1 MPEHFNATD
10 PADESGSNASSDAV
24 DTPKADPPSPSEL
37 PTDPADIQQWLSD
50 QPWREITRDG
60 VDYCILGTAHVS
72 RRSAEVVAGLI
83 DSRQFDAVAIELC
96 PSRHKLLTDSQQ
108 WQSTD
113 LFALIRQGKAGL
125 MLANLV
131 LSGYQKRLAKQ
142 FGIEPG
148 AEMRAAMQAAQ
159 QHNLPLQLIDR
170 DLGTTMK
177 RVWRSLGFWNR
188 LMLFT
193 GLITSVFSRETVSE
207 DDIEKLKEG
216 DMLESAFA
224 EFAAQSPALFNALI
238 AERDG
243 YMAARLRA
251 ENPVVERLQP
261 HRVLVVIGA
270 GHLQG
275 LARQLREEQADPDG
289 ISAELTHIPPA
300 SRWPKII
307 PWLIVALI
315 TAGFAFGFMRNA
327 DLGWNLVK
335 TWVVING
342 GLAALG
348 AIIARAHPLT
358 VLSALVGAPLTSLNP
373 TIGAGMVTAS
383 VEAWVRKPN
392 VADFETLRDDVIE
405 LSGWWRNRVARTLLV
420 FFLCT
425 LGSAIGTWVA
435 GFSIIQQL
443 S

>member
-1 MPEHFNATD
+1 MSEKNTVQ
-10 PADESGSNASSDAV
+10 NASEAEQHLTNYS
-24 DTPKADPPSPSEL
+24 SEVQEL
-37 PTDPADIQQWLSD
+37 LAD
-50 QPWREITRDG
+50 QPWQKVNRDG

-72 RRSAEVVAGLI
+72 RRSAEVVSGLI
-83 DSRQFDAVAIELC
+83 ATEQFDAVAIELC
-96 PSRHKLLTDSQQ
+96 PSRHKMLTDKQQ
-108 WQSTD
+108 WQNTN
-113 LFALIRQGKAGL
+113 LFALIREGKAGL

-131 LSGYQKRLAKQ
+131 LSGYQKRLANQ

-148 AEMRAAMQAAQ
+148 AEMRAAMDGVKQLG
-159 QHNLPLQLIDR
+159 LPLQLVDR

-177 RVWRSLGFWNR
+177 RVSRSLGFWNK
-188 LMLFT
+188 MFLFV
-193 GLITSVFSRETVSE
+193 GLISSVFSRDSVSE

-224 EFAAQSPALFNALI
+224 EFATQSPALYNSLI
-238 AERDG
+238 SERDR

-251 ENPVVERLQP
+251 ENATSDAKQ
-261 HRVLVVIGA
+261 VLVVIGA

-275 LARQLREEQADPDG
+275 LSEHLQQESQAADMLSEQL
-289 ISAELTHIPPA
+289 STIPPA
-300 SRWPKII
+300 SIWPKII
-307 PWLIVALI
+307 PWVIVALI
-315 TAGFAFGFMRNA
+315 TAGFAYGFTRNA

-335 TWVVING
+335 TWVIING

-358 VLSALVGAPLTSLNP
+358 ILSALVGAPLTSLNP

-392 VADFETLRDDVIE
+392 VADFESLRDDVLE
-405 LSGWWRNRVARTLLV
+405 LSGWWKNRVARTLLV
-420 FFLCT
+420 FFFST

-443 S
+443 T

>member
-1 MPEHFNATD
+1 MSENSTASQSEDTES
-10 PADESGSNASSDAV
+10 PAL
-24 DTPKADPPSPSEL
+24 SE
-37 PTDPADIQQWLSD
+37 WLSD
-50 QPWREITRDG
+50 QPWEKIERDG
-60 VDYCILGTAHVS
+60 IDYYVVGTAHVS
-72 RRSAEVVAGLI
+72 RRSAEVVEGLI
-83 DSRQFDAVAIELC
+83 GTGEFDAVAIELC
-96 PSRHKLLTDSQQ
+96 PSRHKLLTDNQQ

-113 LFALIRQGKAGL
+113 LFSLIRQGKAGL

-148 AEMRAAMQAAQ
+148 AEMRAAMQAADEQ
-159 QHNLPLQLIDR
+159 NLPLQLIDR

-177 RVWRSLGFWNR
+177 RVWRGLGFWNKFI
-188 LMLFT
+188 LFN
-193 GLITSVFSRETVSE
+193 GLLVSVFSRETVSE
-207 DDIEKLKEG
+207 EEIEKLKQG

-224 EFAAQSPALFNALI
+224 EFAAQSPALYKALI
-238 AERDG
+238 AERDQ
-243 YMAARLRA
+243 YMAARLRE
-251 ENPVVERLQP
+251 ENGRTENRK
-261 HRVLVVIGA
+261 VLAVIGA

-275 LARQLREEQADPDG
+275 LTNHLEKDQGKARE
-289 ISAELTHIPPA
+289 ISQELTVIPPA
-300 SRWPKII
+300 SRWPKLI

-315 TAGFAFGFMRNA
+315 AAGFIFGFMRNA
-327 DLGWNLVK
+327 ELGWNLVK

-348 AIIARAHPLT
+348 ALIARAHPLT
-358 VLSALVGAPLTSLNP
+358 ILSALVGAPLTSLNP
-373 TIGAGMVTAS
+373 TIGAGMLCAC

-392 VADFETLRDDVIE
+392 VADFETLRDDVTE

-425 LGSAIGTWVA
+425 LGSAIGTYVA

>member
-1 MPEHFNATD
+1 MPESSTANNTNQTQAEAASTQGY
-10 PADESGSNASSDAV
+10 PAALM
-24 DTPKADPPSPSEL
+24 P
-37 PTDPADIQQWLSD
+37 WLDD
-50 QPWREITRDG
+50 QPWKKVTRDG
-60 VDYCILGTAHVS
+60 VDYCVLGTAHVS
-72 RRSAEVVAGLI
+72 RRSAEVVQGLI
-83 DSRQFDAVAIELC
+83 DSGHFDAVAIELC
-96 PSRHKLLTDSQQ
+96 PSRHQLLTDKKQ

-113 LFALIRQGKAGL
+113 LFSLIRQGKAGL

-148 AEMRAAMQAAQ
+148 AEMRAAMQAAKE
-159 QHNLPLQLIDR
+159 HKLPLQLIDR

-193 GLITSVFSRETVSE
+193 GLLASVFSRETVNE
-207 DDIEKLKEG
+207 EDIEKLKEG

-224 EFAAQSPALFNALI
+224 EFAEQSPALYQSLI
-238 AERDG
+238 TERDQ

-251 ENPVVERLQP
+251 DNQTDDNRQ
-261 HRVLVVIGA
+261 VLAIIGA

-275 LARQLREEQADPDG
+275 MVSHLREERSEPDA
-289 ISAELTHIPPA
+289 ISAELTKIPPA

-315 TAGFAFGFMRNA
+315 TSGFVFGFLRNP

-342 GLAALG
+342 VLAALG

-358 VLSALVGAPLTSLNP
+358 ILSALVGAPITSLNP
-373 TIGAGMVTAS
+373 TIGAGMVCAL

-392 VADFETLRDDVIE
+392 VADFETLRDDVTE

-420 FFLCT
+420 FFLST
-425 LGSAIGTWVA
+425 MGSAIGTWVA

-443 S
+443 A

>member
-1 MPEHFNATD
+1 MSESFTANDPSQHSGVDFYPPELMD
-10 PADESGSNASSDAV
+10 
-24 DTPKADPPSPSEL
+24 
-37 PTDPADIQQWLSD
+37 WLED
-50 QPWREITRDG
+50 QPWEKVTRDG

-72 RRSAEVVAGLI
+72 RRSAEVVQGLI
-83 DSRQFDAVAIELC
+83 DSEHFDAVAIELC
-96 PSRHKLLTDSQQ
+96 PSRHKLLTDKQQ

-113 LFALIRQGKAGL
+113 LFSLIRQGKAGL

-148 AEMRAAMQAAQ
+148 AEMRAAMSAAKTYG
-159 QHNLPLQLIDR
+159 LPVQLIDR

-193 GLITSVFSRETVSE
+193 GLLASVFSRETVDE
-207 DDIEKLKEG
+207 QDIEKLKEG

-224 EFAAQSPALFNALI
+224 EFAEQSPALYKSLI
-238 AERDG
+238 TERDQ

-251 ENPVVERLQP
+251 DNRTDNRQ
-261 HRVLVVIGA
+261 VLAVIGA

-275 LARQLREEQADPDG
+275 LVSHLREEPENPEQ
-289 ISAELTHIPPA
+289 ISAELSKIPPA

-307 PWLIVALI
+307 PWVIVALI
-315 TAGFAFGFMRNA
+315 ASGFIIGFLRNP

-335 TWVVING
+335 TWVIING
-342 GLAALG
+342 VLAGLG

-358 VLSALVGAPLTSLNP
+358 ILSAVVGAPITSLNP
-373 TIGAGMVTAS
+373 TIGAGMLCAL
-383 VEAWVRKPN
+383 VEAWIRKPN

-420 FFLCT
+420 FFLST

-435 GFSIIQQL
+435 GLSIIQQL
-443 S
+443 A

>member
-1 MPEHFNATD
+1 MSENLSADTLKTTD
-10 PADESGSNASSDAV
+10 QSDHGYSAEV
-24 DTPKADPPSPSEL
+24 M
-37 PTDPADIQQWLSD
+37 QWLED
-50 QPWREITRDG
+50 QPWEKVTRDG
-60 VDYCILGTAHVS
+60 IDYCILGTAHVS
-72 RRSAEVVAGLI
+72 RRSAEVVDGLLAT
-83 DSRQFDAVAIELC
+83 SQFDAVAIELC
-96 PSRHKLLTDSQQ
+96 PSRHQLLTDKQQ

-113 LFALIRQGKAGL
+113 LFALIRKGKAGL

-148 AEMRAAMQAAQ
+148 AEMRAAMQAAE

-177 RVWRSLGFWNR
+177 RVWRGLGFWNR
-188 LMLFT
+188 FMLFS
-193 GLITSVFSRETVSE
+193 GLLASVFSRETVSE
-207 DDIEKLKEG
+207 EDIEKLKQG

-224 EFAAQSPALFNALI
+224 EFAEQSPALYKALI
-238 AERDG
+238 AERDQ

-251 ENPVVERLQP
+251 ENTDKNNPQ
-261 HRVLVVIGA
+261 VLAVIGA

-275 LARQLREEQADPDG
+275 MTEFLREDDQP
-289 ISAELTHIPPA
+289 AETVSETLTTIPPSA
-300 SRWPKII
+300 KWPKLI

-315 TAGFAFGFMRNA
+315 ASGFAIGFLRNPE
-327 DLGWNLVK
+327 LGWNLVK
-335 TWVVING
+335 IWVLVNG
-342 GLAALG
+342 VLAALG
-348 AIIARAHPLT
+348 AIIARGHPLT
-358 VLSALVGAPLTSLNP
+358 VISALVAAPITSLNP
-373 TIGAGMVTAS
+373 TIGAGMVCAL

-392 VADFETLRDDVIE
+392 VADFESLRDDVIE

-425 LGSAIGTWVA
+425 LGSAIGTYVA

-443 S
+443 T